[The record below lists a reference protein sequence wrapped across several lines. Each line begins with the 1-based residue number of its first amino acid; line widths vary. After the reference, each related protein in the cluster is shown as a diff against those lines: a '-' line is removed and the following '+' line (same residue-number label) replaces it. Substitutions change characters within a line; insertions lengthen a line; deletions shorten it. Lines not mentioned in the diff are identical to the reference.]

1 MLLSIQSDK
10 TDVKINWWSFW
21 EMRAKKNTKNLDSLS
36 SATYSVQS
44 PYHLE
49 SSIYPH
55 WPSEGKSL
63 HYCNVDILL
72 ISSSEKAV
80 IVQLILFLTADQ
92 LSGKNNAN
100 LKYVRKQK
108 MLQIIVP
115 SRNFPSWTIQ
125 PLVFTYINKHVKV
138 STFASVYVQLYLF
151 LHLLLN

>member
-44 PYHLE
+44 SYHLE

-63 HYCNVDILL
+63 HYCSVDILL

-80 IVQLILFLTADQ
+80 IVQVILFLTADQ

-115 SRNFPSWTIQ
+115 SRNFPS
-125 PLVFTYINKHVKV
+125 
-138 STFASVYVQLYLF
+138 
-151 LHLLLN
+151 